1 MLNNWYKKEKPFGG
15 FAGFGGGATGLTFGG
30 SAGFSATGGTV
41 STDGDY
47 TFHHFTFPNSDN
59 FEVTGNGT
67 TEMDIWVVGGGGGS
81 AAGSPNGG
89 YGGGGGGG
97 GGVAYNRLSVAEG
110 TYTVTVGDG
119 GTGGTNNTN
128 GGNATSG
135 GPSTFGPGSSIPFTA
150 NGGGAGRNNS
160 VTGVSGGSGGGT
172 GSSPSNYNKEGGG
185 VVMSSS
191 PPGGHNFGNPA
202 GYSVAPADPFMGG
215 GGGGAISQGGYGGTG
230 NLWPLL
236 PESGGGGFGVGR
248 SRGLSWIPASFGSSG
263 DFGGG
268 GGAGGWSDTG
278 PGNTQGTI
286 GGNNGGGSGRHGTP
300 VLDNTAGADN
310 SGGGGGGG
318 QSGPQPGKD
327 GGSGAVLIRYRT
339 NGGSIDNA
347 PATFA
352 SVSSPNPV
360 SIGNV
365 DYHVFTGPG
374 TLTVNSPGRIYYLV
388 IGGGGGGGTNGGGG
402 GAGGLKCNHPT
413 APALYRDIFLEV
425 SSPQSITVG
434 NRGNGGPYPTNATD
448 GASSSIGSLVVASG
462 GGAGGTEA
470 RPSPN
475 GPAGGFNGGCG
486 GGGGYPSGQFGQ
498 SFLCPDSRPI
508 RFQGF
513 PGGWSFAGHYGGG
526 GGSGEAGNNPIRTMS
541 DNQFGC
547 GGNGA
552 AFPGFPG
559 PGLAPAIPAPVRS
572 DWTTAVTASGYFAG
586 GGAGA
591 DQNGGPAQPSS
602 LGGGGASLGPNGT
615 AGVDYTGSGGGGS
628 AQGGAVSAPGGTGI
642 VIVAVET

>member
-1 MLNNWYKKEKPFGG
+1 MFQWHKKEKPFLGLAGMGG
-15 FAGFGGGATGLTFGG
+15 GVVSKLTGGGAGG
-30 SAGFSATGGTV
+30 TIATGGTV

-47 TFHHFTFPNSDN
+47 TFHLFTFPNSSN
-59 FEVTGNGT
+59 FEVTAT
-67 TEMDIWVVGGGGGS
+67 TEMDIWVVGGGGGA

-97 GGVAYNRLSVAEG
+97 GGVAYNRLSVAAG

-119 GTGGTNNTN
+119 GTGGDGITN
-128 GGNATSG
+128 GGTATSG

-150 NGGGAGRNNS
+150 NGGGAGRNNA
-160 VTGVSGGSGGGT
+160 VTGVPGGSGGGT
-172 GSSPSNYNKEGGG
+172 SSSPTNYNKEGGG

-202 GYSVAPADPFMGG
+202 GYSVAPADPYIGG
-215 GGGGAISQGGYGGTG
+215 GGGGATSQGGYGGTG
-230 NLWPLL
+230 GLWPLL
-236 PESGGGGFGVGR
+236 PRTGGGGFGIGR
-248 SRGLSWIPASFGSSG
+248 SYGLSWIPASFGSSG
-263 DFGGG
+263 NFGGG

-278 PGNTQGTI
+278 PGNSQGTI
-286 GGNNGGGSGRHGTP
+286 GGNDGGGSGRHGSP

-318 QSGPQPGKD
+318 QAGPQPGKD
-327 GGSGAVLIRYRT
+327 GGSGTVLIRYRT

-352 SVSSPNPV
+352 SVSSPNSV
-360 SIGNV
+360 TIGNTQ
-365 DYHVFTGPG
+365 YHVFTGPG

-388 IGGGGGGGTNGGGG
+388 IAGGGGGGTNGGGG
-402 GAGGLKCNHPT
+402 GAGGLRCNHPT
-413 APALYRDIFLEV
+413 APALYRDMFLEV
-425 SSPQSITVG
+425 SSPQPITVG
-434 NRGNGGPYPTNATD
+434 NGGNGGPYPTNATD
-448 GASSSIGSLVVASG
+448 GGSSSIGSLVVASG
-462 GGAGGTEA
+462 GGAGGTEV

-475 GPAGGFNGGCG
+475 GVAGGFNGGCG
-486 GGGGYPSGQFGQ
+486 GGGGYPSGQFGE
-498 SFLCPDSRPI
+498 SFLSPDSRPI

-513 PGGWSFAGHYGGG
+513 PGGWSHQGHYGGG
-526 GGSGEAGNNPIRTMS
+526 GGSGEAGNNPIRAMD

-559 PGLAPAIPAPVRS
+559 PGLAPLIPAPVRT
-572 DWTTAVTASGYFAG
+572 DWINAVTSAGYYAG
-586 GGAGA
+586 GGAGG
-591 DQNGGPAQPSS
+591 DQNGGPTHPRS
-602 LGGGGASLGPNGT
+602 LGGGGTGGPSSGT
-615 AGVDYTGSGGGGS
+615 AGINYTGSGGGGS
-628 AQGGAVSAPGGTGI
+628 AQGAQSSAPGGVGI